1 MIDPVSS
8 IMSYAMA
15 RNRASMSITKSRMEA
30 EAMVAQ
36 VVIEAAQNIQRIMES
51 SSGAAASSIGSTI
64 DIYV

>member
-8 IMSYAMA
+8 IMSYTMA
-15 RNRASMSITKSRMEA
+15 RERASMSITKSRMEA

-51 SSGAAASSIGSTI
+51 SPGGAASSIGSNI

>member
-8 IMSYAMA
+8 IMSYTMA
-15 RNRASMSITKSRMEA
+15 RERASMSITKSRMEA

-51 SSGAAASSIGSTI
+51 ASGAAASSIGSKI

>member
-51 SSGAAASSIGSTI
+51 SSDAAASSIGSNI

>member
-15 RNRASMSITKSRMEA
+15 RDRASMSITKSRMEA

-36 VVIEAAQNIQRIMES
+36 VVIEAAQNIQNIMES
-51 SSGAAASSIGSTI
+51 SSGTAASSIGSNI

>member
-15 RNRASMSITKSRMEA
+15 RDQASMSITKRRMEA

-51 SSGAAASSIGSTI
+51 SSGAATYSIGSNI